1 MKVLTFLDADA
12 HMHVFK
18 FDTPEDR
25 QNAFMDLLINYLKTD
40 ELFPILKEMVGL
52 VLNDPVEQECIFA
65 ILPRERIIRGFHLI
79 KLKSLAPMKKTI
91 FEHPIVANDMAEKV
105 YQIVWK
111 NIWLQIWTNMKKL

>member
-40 ELFPILKEMVGL
+40 ELFPILKACGSDNFGSHEIDLIEDAM
-52 VLNDPVEQECIFA
+52 
-65 ILPRERIIRGFHLI
+65 ERNGW
-79 KLKSLAPMKKTI
+79 PC
-91 FEHPIVANDMAEKV
+91 FERSGGARMYICDITEG
-105 YQIVWK
+105 K
-111 NIWLQIWTNMKKL
+111 NNSRIPLD